1 MAIKQEV
8 LDKYKAL
15 DWKRL
20 LREDLGKSGEL
31 NEIEPNLQRM
41 KNVFERILSYQST
54 LEQVPN
60 YERTFESVLNQFIVA
75 CENQILPPSYSDV
88 AQRQSKL
95 TEIRQLE
102 ESYITQLSPIFNYLQ
117 FVDPAN
123 NTKQQELE
131 KGTKD
136 LEKRIKDVDDL
147 TKKVHEAVQV
157 SGNIAEGQEVELY
170 GKEFETMAEGLLR
183 EKKSNAKWHEVIWPF
198 LSPYQIRGN
207 KQKASRNQSLMMLT
221 VLLTAALACV
231 FVFGKQ
237 LTLQGEGS
245 TLVKLWNTVLAQNVL
260 LKLFLISAGGYL
272 VGHFSRNYS
281 AEMNM
286 YYINK
291 HRQMALNSHQ
301 RILDAVRKTET
312 LNEAET
318 KNAIL
323 LQVAKTMFDIQE
335 TGYLKNGNNPV
346 PTTQIVET
354 VRTGVT
360 KQL

>member
-1 MAIKQEV
+1 MAIRQEI
-8 LDKYKAL
+8 LDRYKEL
-15 DWKRL
+15 DWNKL
-20 LREDLGKSGEL
+20 LREDLGESGKL
-31 NEIEPNLQRM
+31 NEINPNLQRM
-41 KNVFERILSYQST
+41 KSVFEKILNYQST

-60 YERTFESVLNQFIVA
+60 YERTFESVLNQFIEA
-75 CENQILPPSYSDV
+75 CNNQILNNYSDV
-88 AQRQSKL
+88 TQRQSKL
-95 TEIRQLE
+95 TEVRQLE
-102 ESYITQLSPIFNYLQ
+102 ESYISQLSPIFNYLQ

-131 KGTKD
+131 KSTQY
-136 LEKRIKDVDDL
+136 LEKKIKDVDDL
-147 TKKVHEAVQV
+147 TKKVQKDIEI
-157 SGNIAEGQEVELY
+157 SGTIAEGQEVKLY
-170 GKEFETMAEGLLR
+170 GQEFEIMAEGLPN
-183 EKKSNAKWHEVIWPF
+183 EN
-198 LSPYQIRGN
+198 RGN
-207 KQKASRNQSLMMLT
+207 KQKASKNQSLMMVT
-221 VLLTAALACV
+221 IFLTATLACV

-237 LTLQGEGS
+237 LTLQGEGNIAE
-245 TLVKLWNTVLAQNVL
+245 KLWNTILVQNVL
-260 LKLFLISAGGYL
+260 LKLFLISTGGYL
-272 VGHFSRNYS
+272 VAHFSRNYS

-312 LNEAET
+312 ANEAET

-354 VRTGVT
+354 VRTGIS
-360 KQL
+360 KS